1 MVSISLEIQ
10 EMMRKQKVI
19 VVGSVDLN
27 GVANISPRTA
37 FYFSEDAI
45 YWLDFFKH
53 KSQGNF
59 KSLPWISVAVIDKKK
74 LSGFQLKG
82 KVSFVTDQK
91 EKLRITE
98 IINRSATGKTSSK
111 IFERMSQNKTPDVI
125 MFVPKAIYSL
135 SPQEESGRA
144 LVVDTA
150 DSEAVTL
157 LGI

>member
-1 MVSISLEIQ
+1 MVTIPFEIQ

-37 FYFSEDAI
+37 FYSSNDAI

-59 KSLPWISVAVIDKKK
+59 KSLPWVSIAVIDKKK

-91 EKLRITE
+91 EKMRITD
-98 IINRSATGKTSSK
+98 IVSRSATGKTSAK
-111 IFERMSQNKTPDVI
+111 IFEQMSQKTPDVI

>member
-1 MVSISLEIQ
+1 MVAIPLEVQ

-27 GVANISPRTA
+27 GVANVSPRTA
-37 FYFSEDAI
+37 FYFSNDAI

-59 KSLPWISVAVIDKKK
+59 KSLPWVSVAVIDKKK
-74 LSGFQLKG
+74 LNGFQLKG
-82 KVSFVTDQK
+82 KVSFVTEQK
-91 EKLRITE
+91 EKMRITD
-98 IINRSATGKTSSK
+98 IVSRSATGKTSTK
-111 IFERMSQNKTPDVI
+111 IFEQMSQKTPDVI

-144 LVVDTA
+144 LVVDTS

>member
-1 MVSISLEIQ
+1 MVTIPLEIQ

-19 VVGSVDLN
+19 VVGSVDRKGL
-27 GVANISPRTA
+27 ANISPRTA
-37 FYFSEDAI
+37 FYFSNDAI

-59 KSLPWISVAVIDKKK
+59 KSLPWVSIAVIDKKK

-91 EKLRITE
+91 EKMRITD
-98 IINRSATGKTSSK
+98 IVSRSATGKTSAK
-111 IFERMSQNKTPDVI
+111 IFEQMSQKTPDVI

-150 DSEAVTL
+150 DSETVTL

>member
-1 MVSISLEIQ
+1 MVAIPLEVQ

-19 VVGSVDLN
+19 IVGSVDLN

-37 FYFSEDAI
+37 FYFSENAI

-59 KSLPWISVAVIDKKK
+59 RSLPWVSIAVVDKKK
-74 LSGFQLKG
+74 LKGFQLKG
-82 KVSFVTDQK
+82 KVSFVTEQK
-91 EKLRITE
+91 EKMRVTDIVT
-98 IINRSATGKTSSK
+98 RSATGKTSAK
-111 IFERMSQNKTPDVI
+111 IFEQMSQKTPDVI
-125 MFVPKAIYSL
+125 MFTPKAIYSL

-144 LVVDTA
+144 LVVDTS

>member
-1 MVSISLEIQ
+1 MVSIPLEIQ

-19 VVGSVDLN
+19 IVGSVDLN

-37 FYFSEDAI
+37 FYFSENAI

-59 KSLPWISVAVIDKKK
+59 RSLPWISIAVVDKNK
-74 LSGFQLKG
+74 LRGFQLKG
-82 KVSFVTDQK
+82 KVSFITEQK
-91 EKLRITE
+91 EKTRITD
-98 IINRSATGKTSSK
+98 IVCRSATGKTSAK
-111 IFERMSQNKTPDVI
+111 IFEQMSQKTPDVI
-125 MFVPKAIYSL
+125 MFTPKAIYSL

-144 LVVDTA
+144 LVVDTS

>member
-1 MVSISLEIQ
+1 MVAIPLEIQ

-37 FYFSEDAI
+37 FYFSNNAI

-59 KSLPWISVAVIDKKK
+59 KSLPWVSIAVIDKKK

-91 EKLRITE
+91 EKMRITD
-98 IINRSATGKTSSK
+98 IVSRSATGKTSAK
-111 IFERMSQNKTPDVI
+111 IFEQMSQKTPDVI

-150 DSEAVTL
+150 DSETVTL

>member
-1 MVSISLEIQ
+1 MVAIPLEIQ

-37 FYFSEDAI
+37 FYFSNDAI

-59 KSLPWISVAVIDKKK
+59 KSLPWVSIAVIDKKK

-82 KVSFVTDQK
+82 KVNFVTDQK
-91 EKLRITE
+91 EKIRITD
-98 IINRSATGKTSSK
+98 IVSRSTTGKTSTK
-111 IFERMSQNKTPDVI
+111 IFEQMSQKTPDVI